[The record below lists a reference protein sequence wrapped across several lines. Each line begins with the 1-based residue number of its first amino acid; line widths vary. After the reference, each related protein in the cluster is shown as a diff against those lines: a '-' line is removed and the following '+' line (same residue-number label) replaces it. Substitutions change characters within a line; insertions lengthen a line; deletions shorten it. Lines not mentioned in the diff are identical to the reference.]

1 MAVKLTKK
9 QAHKYLDSMEGK
21 QYDHDGWYGFQCV
34 DSVNDF
40 YYKLTGTSLKGASAK
55 DLPFVNDFKGFAKV
69 YENTKSFKAQKGDIV
84 VFGPKYGS
92 GHGHTE
98 IVINGN
104 YDGNYMKFQSLGQNW
119 LSGGWTEGPAKGG
132 TGWEK
137 NTKNVHAYDFP
148 MWFIRP
154 TYKTAVNKVTD
165 KVKETTKKVV
175 KKATPKKAVKKKN
188 IVLVSGHGG
197 SDPGAVGNGTT
208 ERDFIRKNITPNVAK
223 LLKAQGHKVTIYGTK
238 QNLFA
243 DTNYGNQRGNYKD
256 YGMYWIKNK
265 LGKDAVIVEFHLD
278 AASPSASGGHVIIS
292 SSFKADAVDKALDKA
307 LRNSVGTIRG
317 IDPRNNLLNAN
328 VSAQLN
334 MNYRLVELGFITSKK
349 DMDYI
354 KKNLSSFN
362 KGIAE
367 AIGGGVIADSTST
380 SKPVADKKPTP
391 APKPANTGAYKT
403 NKYGTIYKAEKGRFT
418 NGSQPIINRLNG
430 PFLNQ
435 PVGYSFQ
442 PNGYTDYQYVLW
454 QDGHVWIEYTWQGK
468 TYYLPIRTWNGVHPA
483 KSGYS
488 VSKAWGTFK

>member
-1 MAVKLTKK
+1 MASKKTK
-9 QAHKYLDSMEGK
+9 AEALKYAKSLEGK
-21 QYDHDGWYGFQCV
+21 GLDYDNFAGWQCFDV
-34 DSVNDF
+34 VNFYWDF
-40 YYKLTGTSLKGASAK
+40 LFGHGLRGEGAK
-55 DLPFVNDFKGFAKV
+55 DIPTWNDFKGEAKV
-69 YENTKSFKAQKGDIV
+69 IKNVNSTLAQPGD
-84 VFGPKYGS
+84 VFVYGAHW
-92 GHGHTE
+92 GGGWGHTG
-98 IVINGN
+98 IVLSATLNSITVLEQN
-104 YDGNYMKFQSLGQNW
+104 YNN
-119 LSGGWTEGPAKGG
+119 GGWDKTEV
-132 TGWEK
+132 T
-137 NTKNVHAYDFP
+137 TKRTHKYDNP

-165 KVKETTKKVV
+165 KVKKVA
-175 KKATPKKAVKKKN
+175 KKATPKKSVKKKN

-197 SDPGAVGNGTT
+197 NDPGAVGNGTT
-208 ERDFIRKNITPNVAK
+208 ERDFIRENITPNVAK

-243 DTNYGNQRGNYKD
+243 DTNYGQQRGNYKD

-307 LRNSVGTIRG
+307 LKNSVGTIRG

-354 KKNLSSFN
+354 KKNLNSFN
-362 KGIAE
+362 KKLAE
-367 AIGGGVIADSTST
+367 AIGGGVIADSAST

-391 APKPANTGAYKT
+391 KPKPTNTGVYKT

-435 PVGYSFQ
+435 PVGYNFQ

-468 TYYLPIRTWNGVHPA
+468 TYYLPVRTWNGVHPSKA
-483 KSGYS
+483 GYS
-488 VSKAWGTFK
+488 VSAAWGTFK